1 MDSYANDSGGLMN
14 IRDTLA
20 HVFPSGRIPWSV
32 PDDGG
37 FFAVRGLSRGMAPR
51 NCESLASGCAKARIG
66 EAPRTSYLVRTPDFL
81 LFFRTCPD
89 TMGLPAGGSV
99 VSCGFAPLLSSL
111 AADLEAYALRSIAA
125 RH

>member
-1 MDSYANDSGGLMN
+1 MN

-20 HVFPSGRIPWSV
+20 HVFPSGRIPWTL
-32 PDDGG
+32 PDGGG
-37 FFAVRGLSRGMAPR
+37 FFAVCGLSRGVAPS
-51 NCESLASGCAKARIG
+51 NCEKLASGRAKPRIG
-66 EAPRTSYLVRTPDFL
+66 EAARTSYLVRTPDFL

-89 TMGLPAGGSV
+89 TVGAAPGGPV
-99 VSCGFAPLLSSL
+99 VSCGFAPLFSSL